1 MKATFGTQHG
11 VNDARHA
18 VGWESELELCVEA
31 DQMDGDGLHGLRP
44 GRARVLHC
52 VRIHAQLAVW
62 CRARVAEQL
71 RVQFAPERPASG
83 CRRHV
88 SMDRSG
94 YARNDRGAANTSLS
108 YSIIHRNG
116 MPNSA

>member
-1 MKATFGTQHG
+1 MEATSGTQHG

-52 VRIHAQLAVW
+52 VRIHA
-62 CRARVAEQL
+62 
-71 RVQFAPERPASG
+71 
-83 CRRHV
+83 
-88 SMDRSG
+88 
-94 YARNDRGAANTSLS
+94 
-108 YSIIHRNG
+108 
-116 MPNSA
+116 